1 MAAQAAIGGALMVAG
16 LIGSMSQK
24 TPKYNMTA
32 MNEAAALIEKQY
44 GNINEYF
51 TQADQAFEGQY
62 KNLYGTTMQDTVN
75 QMAGSGVYESPVSQ
89 NALNRTQMALGEQY
103 ATGKSTLAGQKMQA
117 MGSVDTQ
124 KISYL
129 QNLASIQYQQA
140 QAKAAKKSNVFGAIG
155 GIGGALIGL

>member
-1 MAAQAAIGGALMVAG
+1 MLPLLAGGLIAGG
-16 LIGSMSQK
+16 LIGSLTSK
-24 TPKYNMTA
+24 TPKYNMGA
-32 MNEAAALIEKQY
+32 LNNAAALIEKQY

-51 TQADQAFEGQY
+51 TQANTAFEGQY

-117 MGSVDTQ
+117 MGSVDQ
-124 KISYL
+124 AKIGYL
-129 QNLASIQYQQA
+129 QNLANIQYQQA
-140 QAKAAKKSNVFGAIG
+140 QAKAAKKSSIFGAIG
-155 GIGGALIGL
+155 GIGGALIGA